1 MYFGPE
7 EEKLVEQYIK
17 TRDEKLYTASVHP
30 LLKSI
35 AYGVRGKYNFSPKA
49 YYASPSVINGCV
61 SLLWE
66 KLLTTYNPEKGHK
79 AYSYLSRVAHNYF
92 CGVSKKRNKGDRTLR
107 YVAREV
113 EQIWHSSHHYTGSRE
128 EMLLDEH
135 HSSARKRVVRSF
147 LTDYLHSTPKQSK
160 KILREVDKL
169 PRAYKK
175 NVHALI
181 IDTLDLRN
189 YVLRDRGPV
198 YKPVNS
204 PEGATKRLAIAK
216 NKFKEGKLRLY
227 KTIGAL

>member
-17 TRDEKLYTASVHP
+17 TRDEKLYAASIHP
-30 LLKSI
+30 LLNKI
-35 AYGVRGKYNFSPKA
+35 AYGVRGRYNFTPVALYTS
-49 YYASPSVINGCV
+49 SSVINGCI

-79 AYSYLSRVAHNYF
+79 AYSYLSRIAHNYF
-92 CGVSKKRNKGDRTLR
+92 CGVSRKRNKGDSTRR

-113 EQIWHSSHHYTGSRE
+113 EQIWYGSHNYSESRE
-128 EMLLDEH
+128 EMLLGEH
-135 HSSARKRVVRSF
+135 HSSVRKRVVRSF

-160 KILREVDKL
+160 KIFREVDKL
-169 PRAYKK
+169 PRANKK
-175 NVHALI
+175 SVQALI

-189 YVLRDRGPV
+189 HTLRDSGPV
-198 YKPVNS
+198 YKPVNK
-204 PEGATKRLAIAK
+204 PEGATRRLLKVK
-216 NKFKEGKLRLY
+216 NKFKERKLRLY

>member
-30 LLKSI
+30 LLNKI
-35 AYGVRGKYNFSPKA
+35 AYGVRDRYKFSPKA

-66 KLLTTYNPEKGHK
+66 KLLATYNPEKGHK
-79 AYSYLSRVAHNYF
+79 AYSYLSRIAHNYF
-92 CGVSKKRNKGDRTLR
+92 CGVSKKRNKAASTRR

-113 EQIWHSSHHYTGSRE
+113 EQVWYDSYGYIGSRE

-135 HSSARKRVVRSF
+135 HSSVRKRVVRSF

-169 PRAYKK
+169 PRANKK
-175 NVHALI
+175 SVQALI

-189 YVLRDRGPV
+189 YTLRDSGPV
-198 YKPVNS
+198 YKPVNK
-204 PEGATKRLAIAK
+204 PEGATRRLLRAK
-216 NKFKEGKLRLY
+216 IKFKKRKLRLY